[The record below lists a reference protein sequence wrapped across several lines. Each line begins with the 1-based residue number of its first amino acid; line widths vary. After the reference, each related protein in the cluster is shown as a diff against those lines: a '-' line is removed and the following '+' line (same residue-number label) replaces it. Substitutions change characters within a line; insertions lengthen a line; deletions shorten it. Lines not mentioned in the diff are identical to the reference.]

1 MLPPVTV
8 LRLIALGIAG
18 TTLSSLC
25 AFAASA
31 EFAKGSSSLEPETPR
46 ELFNEGTKLLQQTNL
61 WRAEYCFEKAL
72 SSQAEK
78 FQSPSLYNLGHVRF
92 TQGSDELKKAPAPS
106 ATAEHGRAA
115 SQRASDAI
123 RAADEALAN
132 STVDKLV
139 ASYLHGRGARKELK
153 AAIKAVKAALQ
164 VYGKTLNKWERSSG
178 DFKSALELN
187 QADND
192 ARHNADVVDRSI
204 AKLVDRI
211 QQLQQMAAAMGK
223 QEQELGEKM
232 KQMKGKIPAPDMP
245 PGGAGEEEEDEDFP
259 NGKEPGQKEE
269 GPTKEGGEIPLTPE
283 QASWLLEA
291 FGSGR
296 LLLPV
301 EPTKGGNPRAKDP
314 W

>member
-1 MLPPVTV
+1 MLPLVTV
-8 LRLIALGIAG
+8 LRLIALGIFG
-18 TTLSSLC
+18 TTLSSL
-25 AFAASA
+25 AARA
-31 EFAKGSSSLEPETPR
+31 EFGNGSNAPEPQTPR
-46 ELFNEGTKLLQQTNL
+46 ELFNEGAKLLQQTNL
-61 WRAEYCFEKAL
+61 WRAEYCFERAL
-72 SSQAEK
+72 SYQAEP

-92 TQGSDELKKAPAPS
+92 TQGSDELKKAPPPS
-106 ATAEHGRAA
+106 ATASKGRAA
-115 SQRASDAI
+115 SQRASEAV
-123 RAADEALAN
+123 RAADEALTDNA
-132 STVDKLV
+132 VDKLV
-139 ASYLHGRGARKELK
+139 ASYLQGRGARKELK
-153 AAIKAVKAALQ
+153 AAMKAVKAALQ

-187 QADND
+187 QADGD

-223 QEQELGEKM
+223 QEQELGDKM
-232 KQMKGKIPAPDMP
+232 KQMKGRIPAPDMP
-245 PGGAGEEEEDEDFP
+245 PGGSGEEEEEEDFP
-259 NGKEPGQKEE
+259 NGKEPGPKEE

-301 EPTKGGNPRAKDP
+301 EATKGGNPKGKEP

>member
-1 MLPPVTV
+1 MLPLVKV

-18 TTLSSLC
+18 TSLSCLPVL
-25 AFAASA
+25 AASA
-31 EFAKGSSSLEPETPR
+31 EVANGSNSVELETPR
-46 ELFNEGTKLLQQTNL
+46 ELFNEGAKMLQQTNL
-61 WRAEYCFEKAL
+61 WRAEYCLERAL
-72 SSQAEK
+72 ASQAEA

-92 TQGSDELKKAPAPS
+92 TQGSDELKKAPPPS
-106 ATAEHGRAA
+106 ATASRGRAA
-115 SQRASDAI
+115 SQQASEAI
-123 RAADEALAN
+123 HAADEALADN
-132 STVDKLV
+132 AVDKLV
-139 ASYLHGRGARKELK
+139 SSYLQGRGARKELK

-178 DFKSALELN
+178 DFKSSLELN
-187 QADND
+187 QADAD

-232 KQMKGKIPAPDMP
+232 KQMKGRIPAPDMP
-245 PGGAGEEEEDEDFP
+245 PGGSGEEEEEDDFP
-259 NGKEPGQKEE
+259 NGKEPGPKEE

-301 EPTKGGNPRAKDP
+301 EATKGGNPKAKDP